1 MTEDADKNDIT
12 LALNT
17 MLERDFVSPL
27 TSIRGVL
34 EIMRD
39 FPDLSKAERERFL
52 SNAMADCA
60 RLEKG
65 IDQLA
70 TTVYAAFDGTHRDRQ
85 PAAAT
90 EIESEFSGRVQLFED
105 LQIIEVDFSDFVFS
119 DSATV
124 NAFYDYLERRIA
136 ASGNRWYILVNY
148 RHCSVWPE
156 AWVAF
161 AHRGQK
167 FNSDHSLGTVR
178 YVEVSEPGEDP
189 NLLADP
195 DLFAS
200 RDEAL
205 ARIEE
210 MRAAA
215 TAG

>member
-1 MTEDADKNDIT
+1 MTEDADNNETT

-34 EIMRD
+34 EIIRD
-39 FPDLSKAERERFL
+39 FQDLSQDDRDRFIG
-52 SNAMADCA
+52 NAMADCA
-60 RLEKG
+60 RLEAG

-70 TTVYAAFDGTHRDRQ
+70 STVYAAVGARHRDRQ
-85 PAAAT
+85 PAPPA
-90 EIESEFSGRVQLFED
+90 EIESEFADRVRVFDD
-105 LQIIEVDFSDFVFS
+105 LQVVEVDFSDFVLS
-119 DSATV
+119 NSATV
-124 NAFYDYLERRIA
+124 NAFYDYLEQRIEA
-136 ASGNRWYILVNY
+136 TGNRWYILVNY

-167 FNSDHSLGTVR
+167 VNIEYSLGTVR
-178 YVEVSEPGEDP
+178 YVEASEPGEDP

-205 ARIEE
+205 ARIDELR
-210 MRAAA
+210 RAAA
-215 TAG
+215 S

>member
-1 MTEDADKNDIT
+1 MTEDADNNETT

-34 EIMRD
+34 EIIRD
-39 FPDLSKAERERFL
+39 FQDLSQEDRDRFIG
-52 SNAMADCA
+52 NAIADCA
-60 RLEKG
+60 RLEAG

-70 TTVYAAFDGTHRDRQ
+70 STVYAAVGARHRDRQ
-85 PAAAT
+85 PAPPA
-90 EIESEFSGRVQLFED
+90 EIESEFAKRVRVFDD
-105 LQIIEVDFSDFVFS
+105 LQIIEVDFSDFVLS
-119 DSATV
+119 NSAIV
-124 NAFYDYLERRIA
+124 NAFYDYLEQRIEA
-136 ASGNRWYILVNY
+136 TGNRWYILVNY

-167 FNSDHSLGTVR
+167 VNIEYSLGTVR
-178 YVEVSEPGEDP
+178 YVEASEPGEDP

-205 ARIEE
+205 ARIDELR
-210 MRAAA
+210 RAAA
-215 TAG
+215 S

>member
-1 MTEDADKNDIT
+1 MTEDADNDELT

-34 EIMRD
+34 EIIRD
-39 FPDLSKAERERFL
+39 FPDLSADERDRFL
-52 SNAMADCA
+52 RNAMADCA
-60 RLEKG
+60 RLEAG

-70 TTVYAAFDGTHRDRQ
+70 STVYAAVDDRHRNRQ
-85 PAAAT
+85 PAAQAQ
-90 EIESEFSGRVQLFED
+90 IESEFADRVHVFDD
-105 LQIIEVDFSDFVFS
+105 LRVIEVDFSDFVFS
-119 DSATV
+119 NSTVV
-124 NAFYDYLERRIA
+124 NAFYDYLEQRIEA
-136 ASGNRWYILVNY
+136 TGQHWYILVNY
-148 RHCSVWPE
+148 RHCSIWPE

-167 FNSDHSLGTVR
+167 VNSEFSLGTVR
-178 YVEVSEPGEDP
+178 YVEVSEPGEDT

-205 ARIEE
+205 SRIEE
-210 MRAAA
+210 LRRAAS
-215 TAG
+215 